1 MLGSWPGGKDLGRK
15 KYRPGWVMKK
25 EYAFLFIL
33 IAFVSGIVV
42 GVIATVLYEEKM
54 PALPSSIKPPAS
66 SPAPAVTADVQQQI
80 SILQG
85 TLKENPKNL
94 KALIEL
100 GNLYFDTDQFDSA
113 IRTYARALELDPRN
127 ADVRTDMGIMY
138 RRKGDPDR
146 AIAEFKKAAQDNPKH
161 ANSRYNMGVALLHGK
176 GDIRGAIKAWEDYL
190 KVEPAGPRA
199 ENIRNQ
205 MEKMRSMAK

>member
-1 MLGSWPGGKDLGRK
+1 MR
-15 KYRPGWVMKK
+15 K

-33 IAFVSGIVV
+33 MAFIAGMVA
-42 GVIATVLYEEKM
+42 GVIATVLHEEKM
-54 PALPSSIKPPAS
+54 PALPSSVKPPAS
-66 SPAPAVTADVQQQI
+66 SSAPAITADVQQQI

-85 TLKENPKNL
+85 TLKEDPKNL
-94 KALIEL
+94 KALVEL
-100 GNLYFDTDQFDSA
+100 GNLYFDSDQFDSA

-146 AIAEFKKAAQDNPKH
+146 AVAEFKKAAQDEPRH
-161 ANSRYNMGVALLHGK
+161 ANSRYNMGVVLLHDK
-176 GDIRGAIKAWEDYL
+176 GDMKAAIKAWEDYL

-199 ENIRNQ
+199 ENIRSQ